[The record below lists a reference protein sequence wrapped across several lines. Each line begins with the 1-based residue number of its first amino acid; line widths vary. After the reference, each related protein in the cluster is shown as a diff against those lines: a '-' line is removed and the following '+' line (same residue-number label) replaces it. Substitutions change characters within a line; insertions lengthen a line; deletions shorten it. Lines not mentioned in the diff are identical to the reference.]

1 MQATPPLDPA
11 APLTL
16 GGHQVATNAD
26 GLVSLTD
33 LYQAAAA
40 QGLADGKLD
49 PRQWARP
56 PKATKSGTSGRTSH
70 VAGPGHDFI
79 QFVADQLHVG
89 ADHIYRTSRARL
101 DRGGGTFAHWQIAL
115 AYAKYLSP
123 QLHMQVN
130 EVYAR
135 FKAADVT
142 LAADV
147 ADRAK
152 PADAEWLAR
161 RVQGTVARN
170 GLVSTLAA
178 HGVAGKGYA
187 DCTNAI
193 YRNVLGGKKS
203 EVCAA
208 RGLRKGTN
216 LRDVMDAE
224 ELTLTAMSELVARK
238 RIEHRNARGNQACTD
253 SCDHAAWSVMRL
265 MQPHLAGKGAQA

>member
-1 MQATPPLDPA
+1 VQTINPA
-11 APLTL
+11 RSYRAPLTL

-33 LYQAAAA
+33 LFKAASV
-40 QGLADGKLD
+40 QGLTDGKRD
-49 PRQWARP
+49 PRRWKEEAGQEFIAAVAGALNVPAADIYR
-56 PKATKSGTSGRTSH
+56 ATKGK
-70 VAGPGHDFI
+70 
-79 QFVADQLHVG
+79 
-89 ADHIYRTSRARL
+89 
-101 DRGGGTFAHWQIAL
+101 GGGTFAHWQIAL

-187 DCTNAI
+187 DCTNSI
-193 YRNVLGGKKS
+193 YKNILGGKKS
-203 EVCAA
+203 EVLAQ
-208 RGLRKGTN
+208 RGLRKSTN

-224 ELTLTAMSELVARK
+224 QLTLTAMAELVARK
-238 RIEHRNARGNQACTD
+238 RIEHRNARGNRECAD
-253 SCDHAAWSVMRL
+253 SCDHAAWSVARL
-265 MQPHLAGKGAQA
+265 MQPQLHQQGGRA